1 MGWLRLLKV
10 NLLSSVRPAW
20 SSQTHPDVCFH
31 GDTESDQAVN
41 ENEPSQALSQKG
53 QSDSCIHFVLF
64 PDWECRA
71 LENTSLL
78 PELCIWI
85 LEL

>member
-1 MGWLRLLKV
+1 MGWFRLLKV

-20 SSQTHPDVCFH
+20 SSQTHPDMCFH

-53 QSDSCIHFVLF
+53 QSDS
-64 PDWECRA
+64 
-71 LENTSLL
+71 
-78 PELCIWI
+78 
-85 LEL
+85 